1 MRISVDISLYPL
13 TEDYVEPILAFIAQ
27 LESNSKLIVKRNSL
41 STQVFGEYRDV
52 MDMLDKEIEV
62 VNTRQMIALFIINM
76 VILNVIK
83 MLFSC
88 NISPIDNKCSIPFHD
103 KPPF

>member
-27 LESNSKLIVKRNSL
+27 LETNAKLVVKRNSL

-52 MDMLDKEIEV
+52 MDVIDSEMETVFEQLPHGVFAMKFIGTDRADV
-62 VNTRQMIALFIINM
+62 VD
-76 VILNVIK
+76 V
-83 MLFSC
+83 
-88 NISPIDNKCSIPFHD
+88 
-103 KPPF
+103 

>member
-27 LESNSKLIVKRNSL
+27 LESNSKIIVKRNSL
-41 STQVFGEYRDV
+41 STQIFGEYRDV

-62 VNTRQMIALFIINM
+62 VFSQLPHSVFAMKFIGTDRADI
-76 VILNVIK
+76 VDL
-83 MLFSC
+83 
-88 NISPIDNKCSIPFHD
+88 
-103 KPPF
+103 

>member
-52 MDMLDKEIEV
+52 MDMLNKEIEV
-62 VNTRQMIALFIINM
+62 VFDELPHSVFTMKFIGTDRAD
-76 VILNVIK
+76 ILD
-83 MLFSC
+83 L
-88 NISPIDNKCSIPFHD
+88 
-103 KPPF
+103 